1 MRRIPVYGSMD
12 WERMLEACDGVVR
25 VVEVRLPDGVC
36 GLYDETSGLV
46 LVDSG
51 MRDWQKRCALVHE
64 LVHWSYG
71 DRGCSPGVVCR
82 EEARARRETACLLV
96 DEAAYASAE
105 ALTSGKVFPMACELG
120 VTVQVVLDFQ
130 RVLASRR

>member
-36 GLYDETSGLV
+36 GLYDESSQLV
-46 LVDSG
+46 LVDAG
-51 MRDWQKRCALVHE
+51 MRDWQKRCTLVHE
-64 LVHWSYG
+64 LVHWSHG
-71 DRGCSPGVVCR
+71 DYGCSPGVVCR

-96 DEAAYASAE
+96 DAAAYASAE